1 MKYKYELSIVI
12 VSWNTRDLLERCLQS
27 VYKFNLDLKFEIFVI
42 DNQSAD
48 ESLLMLETKFINHP
62 EQYPNLHIIAN
73 NFNAGFARAN
83 NQGIRQTRGRHILLL
98 NPDTEI
104 LRSGDLK
111 KCVEYLDNYSEVGVL
126 GCQLLN
132 ADKTLQSSVRSF
144 PSFVASALVLLKVHN
159 IFPRLEPI
167 KKYYALD
174 FDYKKEQVVDQ
185 VMGAFFMISRSALDK
200 VGEMDEKYWIWFEE
214 VDYCQQCLKKGLK
227 TIYWPE
233 IAILHLQGQS
243 FKQVLSLSS
252 QKRMNKSM
260 RRYFRKFQPTLS
272 YLFLLPLMPMSLF
285 LSWLVQILEKNNFKI
300 KAKKKLA

>member
-200 VGEMDEKYWIWFEE
+200 VGEMDEKY
-214 VDYCQQCLKKGLK
+214 
-227 TIYWPE
+227 
-233 IAILHLQGQS
+233 
-243 FKQVLSLSS
+243 
-252 QKRMNKSM
+252 
-260 RRYFRKFQPTLS
+260 
-272 YLFLLPLMPMSLF
+272 
-285 LSWLVQILEKNNFKI
+285 
-300 KAKKKLA
+300 